1 MLQGVDTRRKRYL
14 NIVRHQRESAGGQ
27 VRIHRGH
34 RGGLRQEVQI
44 QMRRKEE
51 KIFLEKN
58 HETLKLKRF
67 GYLINQDKL

>member
-1 MLQGVDTRRKRYL
+1 MLPGVGTRRKRYL

-44 QMRRKEE
+44 QMRRKEG
-51 KIFLEKN
+51 KIYLKN

-67 GYLINQDKL
+67 